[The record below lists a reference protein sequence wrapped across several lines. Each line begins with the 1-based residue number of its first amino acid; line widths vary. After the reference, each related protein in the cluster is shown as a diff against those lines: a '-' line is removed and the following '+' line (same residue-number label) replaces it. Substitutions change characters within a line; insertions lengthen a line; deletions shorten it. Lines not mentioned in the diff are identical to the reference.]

1 MRPIRVTLYDAQRGH
16 TALMTLWQAAK
27 AELTAGRRLVLE
39 LRGETRS
46 LAQNSLMWS
55 CLTDLSKQVDWYGNK
70 LEPVE
75 WKTMLTASLRRQKS
89 VPGIDGGFVVLGE
102 STSQM
107 TIAQMIEVIELA
119 HAFGDEKG
127 VRWAKTSLGRD
138 WPEEVC
144 A

>member
-1 MRPIRVTLYDAQRGH
+1 MDPIRVNLQNAQQGGVAMQRVCE
-16 TALMTLWQAAK
+16 LAK
-27 AELTAGRRLVLE
+27 AHLIAGRRLVLE

-46 LAQNSLMWS
+46 LAQNNLMWS

-70 LEPVE
+70 LEPAE
-75 WKTMLTASLRRQKS
+75 WKVMLTASLRRQKS

-107 TIAQMIEVIELA
+107 TIAQMVEVIELT

-127 VRWAKTSLGRD
+127 VRWSRTSLGRD
-138 WPEEVC
+138 WPDEV
-144 A
+144 AA